1 MFMAPLYCSG
11 ALAEGEKSFYNFM
24 CRLYSDMYDNPEKY
38 YIPAGEYDDFMNG
51 RERRSLDKK
60 YKQKE
65 SRLRNRFQQSIQFYQ
80 KLLFEIGRK
89 AEFVSHNTFKFNKL
103 FLGDMINIYN
113 LRTIRG
119 EEVKRAMALSNTGL
133 EVEETENELIIK
145 NDEYPEMYDA
155 LCAIANVKNNKYSL
169 TNFLRCDFRGLTSCF
184 KPCFDDVSCVLPE
197 NYKCMALEM
206 DELMRGLRCKVSI
219 EPLKNTTL
227 YSQWKVSYKYN
238 GKLFYSFHADTNDF
252 EIFAHFNDYKNIS
265 CAGYFLKEHS
275 KSIYNWFY
283 DKVPERKCTCP
294 NNRLADIGG
303 IKKGYAAL

>member
-1 MFMAPLYCSG
+1 
-11 ALAEGEKSFYNFM
+11 
-24 CRLYSDMYDNPEKY
+24 
-38 YIPAGEYDDFMNG
+38 
-51 RERRSLDKK
+51 
-60 YKQKE
+60 
-65 SRLRNRFQQSIQFYQ
+65 
-80 KLLFEIGRK
+80 
-89 AEFVSHNTFKFNKL
+89 
-103 FLGDMINIYN
+103 MINIYN

-275 KSIYNWFY
+275 KAFITGFMIKYQKENAL
-283 DKVPERKCTCP
+283 VPITGLP
-294 NNRLADIGG
+294 ISAVS
-303 IKKGYAAL
+303 KKGYAAL